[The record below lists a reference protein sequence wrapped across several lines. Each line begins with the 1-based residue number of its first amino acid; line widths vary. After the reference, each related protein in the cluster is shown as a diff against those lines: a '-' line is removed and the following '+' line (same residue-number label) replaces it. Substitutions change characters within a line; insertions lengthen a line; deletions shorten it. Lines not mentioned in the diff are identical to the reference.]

1 MNKTQLTKTVMMTKN
16 GYQLLKS
23 KLIDLEKESKIIS
36 NKLTY
41 ARIDGD
47 LSENADWK
55 ALRENLEITHDKIN
69 KIRKDLENAS
79 IIQGNDKNNDSVR
92 IGNKVVYSI
101 LNNDEKVGNFSKQS
115 FETSEVEITS
125 EIEANPFIK
134 KISYLSPLGSALLNK
149 EIGEV
154 VEINNSNV
162 LNKYKVRILKIR

>member
-69 KIRKDLENAS
+69 KIRKDLENS
-79 IIQGNDKNNDSVR
+79 NIIQGNDKNNDSVR

-101 LNNDEKVGNFSKQS
+101 IGKDE
-115 FETSEVEITS
+115 TLEVEITS
-125 EIEANPFIK
+125 EIEANPFVNK
-134 KISYLSPLGSALLNK
+134 VSYLSPLGSALLNK
-149 EIGEV
+149 EIGKV

-162 LNKYKVRILKIR
+162 LNKYKVKILKIR